1 MKLPP
6 RTDLYR
12 VHASAPIPAAL
23 RGPSL
28 ARTAHHEAGHVV
40 LMTWAGLTPT
50 GASATER
57 DGLAEWDLSEI
68 EADDDLGS
76 YDRPLAAAQAA
87 AVVHAGIVSELIQAG
102 LPWRGV
108 LYRPRSQD
116 WKLAAQLL
124 APHFGAGL
132 AGHGFSQRTA
142 HAVLTHHWP
151 RVQHIAAE
159 LVERGTWRPQDGPAR
174 TNPR

>member
-6 RTDLYR
+6 LAELRRIHQL
-12 VHASAPIPAAL
+12 VEIPAAL

-28 ARTAHHEAGHVV
+28 ERVAHHEAGHVL
-40 LMTWAGLTPT
+40 LMEWCGLTPT
-50 GASATER
+50 KASATDR
-57 DGLAEWDLSEI
+57 AGLAEWDLSEI
-68 EADDDLGS
+68 EADAPAD

-87 AVVHAGIVSELIQAG
+87 AVLHAGVVAELIHAG

-151 RVQHIAAE
+151 RVQEIAAE
-159 LVERGTWRPQDGPAR
+159 LIERGTWRPE
-174 TNPR
+174 

>member
-6 RTDLYR
+6 RTDRYR

-23 RGPSL
+23 RDPSL
-28 ARTAHHEAGHVV
+28 ARTAHHEAGHIVA
-40 LMTWAGLTPT
+40 MEWCGLTPI

-57 DGLAEWDLSEI
+57 EGLAEWDLSELD
-68 EADDDLGS
+68 ADDDHQGAH
-76 YDRPLAAAQAA
+76 DRPLAAAQAA
-87 AVVHAGIVSELIQAG
+87 AVMHGGIIAELIHAG
-102 LPWRGV
+102 LPWTGV
-108 LYRPRSQD
+108 LIRERSQD
-116 WKLAAQLL
+116 WKTACLLL

-159 LVERGTWRPQDGPAR
+159 LIERGTWRPEDGPA
-174 TNPR
+174 

>member
-6 RTDLYR
+6 VADLR
-12 VHASAPIPAAL
+12 RIHPIVEIPPAM

-28 ARTAHHEAGHVV
+28 ERTAHHEAGHVL
-40 LMTWAGLTPT
+40 LMEWLGLTPT
-50 GASATER
+50 GASATAGS
-57 DGLAEWDLSEI
+57 GLAQWELPEI
-68 EADDDLGS
+68 DPDDDQGS

-87 AVVHAGIVSELIQAG
+87 AVMHAGVVGELIHAN
-102 LPWRGV
+102 LPWTGV

-116 WKLAAQLL
+116 FKLAAQLL

-142 HAVLTHHWP
+142 YAVLTHHWP
-151 RVQHIAAE
+151 RVQQIAARLIE
-159 LVERGTWRPQDGPAR
+159 CGTWSPGDAGTRA
-174 TNPR
+174 